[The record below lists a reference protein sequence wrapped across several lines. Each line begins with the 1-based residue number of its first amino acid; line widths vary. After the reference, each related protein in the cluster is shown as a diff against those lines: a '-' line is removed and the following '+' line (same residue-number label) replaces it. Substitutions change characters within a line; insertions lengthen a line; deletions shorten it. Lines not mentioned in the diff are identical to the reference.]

1 MAVGDIYSCSLHYNI
16 GSELTMNVI
25 HLRETTECTDSIPAQ
40 AVGSAFINEFGTH
53 YGVELFSAE
62 SLGTLLIVRRVKPT
76 AGVPSINVLGA
87 TQVVG
92 IGATAPVPSTS
103 ALLISLYSDVF
114 TKSGRGR
121 VYVPGVA
128 VASQNDGQLDE
139 AGETAATLFAN
150 MFEEP
155 WIPTGVFTGEWEA
168 VVYSR
173 KLGTAQAVTQAVAHT
188 NLASQKGRRNFPGI
202 GA

>member
-1 MAVGDIYSCSLHYNI
+1 MAVGDIYSVAIHYNI

-25 HLRETTECTDSIPAQ
+25 HLRETTESTDSIPAQ
-40 AVGSAFINEFGTH
+40 AVASAVINEWGTH
-53 YGVELFSAE
+53 YGTTLFSEA
-62 SLGTLLIVRRVKPT
+62 SQGTLLVVRRVKPT
-76 AGVPSINVLGA
+76 AGVPGIIILGA
-87 TQVVG
+87 TDIVG
-92 IGATAPVPSTS
+92 TAPTAPIPSTS
-103 ALLISLYSDVF
+103 ALLISLYTATF
-114 TKSGRGR
+114 TASGRGR

-128 VASQNDGQLDE
+128 TENQNDGQLD
-139 AGETAATLFAN
+139 AGAETAATLFAN

-155 WIPTGVFTGEWEA
+155 WVPTGTFTGEWES

-173 KLGTAQAVTQAVAHT
+173 KLGTAQAVVSAIAHT